1 MEEKKRGP
9 VEKKRAMDPVLKV
22 EKAICHRLLL
32 NGKSMTQGDEEE
44 KKAKAMYHAVE
55 FKEKLESHESATVLS
70 MICKSKAKKDVYMN
84 CWLFENQQ
92 TAAHWLAEQP
102 TQQRNYAVWSIPAI
116 PSTLDSTLT
125 CPTSS
130 VQGTWG
136 CQHST
141 LQAQFATSGS

>member
-9 VEKKRAMDPVLKV
+9 VEKKTTMGPVLKV

-44 KKAKAMYHAVE
+44 KKAKAMYYAVE
-55 FKEKLESHESATVLS
+55 FKNKLEFHESATVLS
-70 MICKSKAKKDVYMN
+70 MIEKNNAKKDVYKN

-92 TAAHWLAEQP
+92 AAARWLAERPVQK
-102 TQQRNYAVWSIPAI
+102 RNYAVWINPCH
-116 PSTLDSTLT
+116 PVYPRFTLT
-125 CPTSS
+125 CPATS
-130 VQGTWG
+130 VQGTWS